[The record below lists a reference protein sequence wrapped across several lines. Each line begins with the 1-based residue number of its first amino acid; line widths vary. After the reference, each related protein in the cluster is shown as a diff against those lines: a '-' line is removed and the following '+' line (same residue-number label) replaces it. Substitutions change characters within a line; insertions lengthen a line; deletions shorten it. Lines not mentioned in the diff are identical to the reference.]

1 MPVLHP
7 IANCFT
13 TFQLVRCGDVE
24 LVLVP
29 SQFNSFGSLI
39 FVAFIDFFLA
49 FVGDPFAH
57 VVFLVREVYL

>member
-13 TFQLVRCGDVE
+13 TFQPVRCGDVK

-39 FVAFIDFFLA
+39 FVTFIDFFLA
-49 FVGDPFAH
+49 IVGDPFAL

>member
-13 TFQLVRCGDVE
+13 TFQPVKCEDVK

-39 FVAFIDFFLA
+39 FVAFLDFLS
-49 FVGDPFAH
+49 VC
-57 VVFLVREVYL
+57 R